1 MTSPY
6 SWWAANPS
14 SIVKVASNQMDQGYY
29 EQAYSR
35 MEEFVM
41 STNLGNVLAR
51 MAECAFE
58 LKKLD
63 DVPVLATASKI
74 WSQLTLSSTTMGMF
88 LET

>member
-1 MTSPY
+1 
-6 SWWAANPS
+6 
-14 SIVKVASNQMDQGYY
+14 
-29 EQAYSR
+29 
-35 MEEFVM
+35 M

-74 WSQLTLSSTTMGMF
+74 WSQLTLSSTAMGML